1 MEEVKRRAAATLVS
15 RLSSDS
21 DHARTDAICELRLVS
36 KHDADSRRHIADAG
50 GVPLLVGALYS
61 PDAAAQE
68 NAVAALFNISIS
80 HREPLMASPA
90 ALLDALSHVLRHPRS
105 PAAAQTAAAA
115 LHSLL
120 VVDAYRPVVGGR
132 AGLLAPL
139 IRLLQPPNSPARS
152 IKDALKALFGVAL
165 HPPNRPRLVE
175 LGAVPPLFQLVVK
188 DSRIGVVKDAT
199 AVIAQVAG
207 CAESVDAFRRVGGVR
222 VLVDLL
228 DAATES
234 ALQVKEN
241 AVSALLNLVRCG
253 GDEMVE
259 ELVRDIGS
267 SWDGIV
273 EVEEKGSSARS
284 KNKATDLLN
293 WLEDKDH
300 TTTDPTNFVSDSPHL
315 SSSSSPPH

>member
-21 DHARTDAICELRLVS
+21 DQARTDAICELRLIS
-36 KHDADSRRHIADAG
+36 KHDADSRSHIAEAG

-80 HREPLMASPA
+80 HREPLMAAPA
-90 ALLDALSHVLRHPRS
+90 ALLDGLSHVLRHPKS

-115 LHSLL
+115 VHSLL
-120 VVDAYRPVVGGR
+120 VVDAYRPIVGGR
-132 AGLLAPL
+132 AGLLSPL
-139 IRLLQPPNSPARS
+139 IQLLQPPNSPARS

-175 LGAVPPLFQLVVK
+175 LGAVPPLFHLVVK
-188 DSRIGVVKDAT
+188 DSRIGVVEDAT

-207 CAESVDAFRRVGGVR
+207 CGESVDAFRKVAGVR

-228 DAATES
+228 DVATGS
-234 ALQVKEN
+234 ALRVKEN
-241 AVSALLNLVRCG
+241 AVAALLNLVHTG
-253 GDEMVE
+253 GDEVVE
-259 ELVRDIGS
+259 ELTKEVGS
-267 SWDGIV
+267 GWDGIA

-293 WLEDKDH
+293 LLEEKDH
-300 TTTDPTNFVSDSPHL
+300 MTQSLTNFVSDSHL
-315 SSSSSPPH
+315 SSSSSS

>member
-21 DHARTDAICELRLVS
+21 EQARTDAICELRLIS

-50 GVPLLVGALYS
+50 GVPLLVGALYW

-80 HREPLMASPA
+80 HREPLMEAPA
-90 ALLDALSHVLRHPRS
+90 ALLDGLSHVLRHPKS

-115 LHSLL
+115 VHSLL

-132 AGLLAPL
+132 AGLLGPL
-139 IRLLQPPNSPARS
+139 IQLLQPNSPARS

-175 LGAVPPLFQLVVK
+175 LGAVPPLFHLVVK
-188 DSRIGVVKDAT
+188 DSRIGVVEDAT

-207 CAESVDAFRRVGGVR
+207 CAESVDAFRKVAGVR

-228 DAATES
+228 DVATGS
-234 ALQVKEN
+234 ALRVKEN
-241 AVSALLNLVRCG
+241 AVSALLSLVRCG
-253 GDEMVE
+253 GDEAAE
-259 ELVRDIGS
+259 ELVKEVGNG
-267 SWDGIV
+267 WDGIV

-293 WLEDKDH
+293 LLEDKDH
-300 TTTDPTNFVSDSPHL
+300 TTQTTNFVSDSHL
-315 SSSSSPPH
+315 SSSSTSSRS